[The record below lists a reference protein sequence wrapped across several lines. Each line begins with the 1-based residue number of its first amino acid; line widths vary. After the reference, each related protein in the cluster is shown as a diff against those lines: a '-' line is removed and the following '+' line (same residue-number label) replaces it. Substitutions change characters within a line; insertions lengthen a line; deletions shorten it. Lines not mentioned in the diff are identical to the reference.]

1 MKIIRAFPPNYAALC
16 AAFPIRGR
24 PGIIF
29 SYGDAIY
36 NPSGHSLSEA
46 LKVHE
51 DVHGRR
57 QNGNPAEWW
66 ERYIAD
72 KDFRRDEEI
81 VAHCAEAACVLANAD
96 NRQARRAGLISIA
109 DRLSSPIYGGL
120 MTKREAL
127 ALLRGVSPMEQP
139 YGAM

>member
-1 MKIIRAFPPNYAALC
+1 MKIVRAFPPNYAALC

-29 SYGDAIY
+29 SYGDTIY
-36 NPSGHSLSEA
+36 NPAGNPLSEA

-81 VAHCAEAACVLANAD
+81 AAHCAEAAYVLAIAA
-96 NRQARRAGLISIA
+96 NRQARRGGVVAIA
-109 DRLSSPIYGGL
+109 DRLSSPMYGGL

-127 ALLRGVSPMEQP
+127 ALLRGVSPMEKR
-139 YGAM
+139 